1 MLSEVFLPFE
11 LEFTY
16 GAAIHLS
23 MTRTLFPNV
32 ADGEAWNH
40 YAHTIFDE
48 MIARG
53 NRLAEVRKM
62 ELNQIDSMLHEVS
75 IRVEQQGLQTL
86 SLLFTPEQ
94 QQSQIVSHGQTHLE
108 RTFAA
113 TTDPLTTA
121 TTMPP
126 MTEDSQSTPSALL
139 QEPSSNLDFLDDM
152 GISSYEFFSIVD
164 QIGSS
169 QDNFGVL
176 DAGQGV

>member
-1 MLSEVFLPFE
+1 
-11 LEFTY
+11 
-16 GAAIHLS
+16 

-32 ADGEAWNH
+32 TEGEAWNH
-40 YAHTIFDE
+40 YAHSIFDE

-62 ELNQIDSMLHEVS
+62 ELSQIDSMLHEVS
-75 IRVEQQGLQTL
+75 VRVEQQGLQTL
-86 SLLFTPEQ
+86 SLLSTPEQ
-94 QQSQIVSHGQTHLE
+94 QQSYATSHSQTHQE

-113 TTDPLTTA
+113 TTDHQITV
-121 TTMPP
+121 TMPA

-164 QIGSS
+164 QIWSS
-169 QDNFGVL
+169 QNNFGVL
-176 DAGQGV
+176 DAGQGDINDNSYST